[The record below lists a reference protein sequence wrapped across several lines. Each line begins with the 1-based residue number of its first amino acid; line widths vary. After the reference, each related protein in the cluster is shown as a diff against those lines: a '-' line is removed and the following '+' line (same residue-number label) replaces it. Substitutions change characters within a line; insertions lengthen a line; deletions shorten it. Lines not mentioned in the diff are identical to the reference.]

1 MPPAFPLLPFNS
13 HTLNTFARR
22 DAATRILAAA
32 LQAVEPCS
40 AVRRA
45 LHHTGSQLH
54 ISTWRC
60 DLRRIRRVLALAVG
74 KAAAPMLQAV
84 CELPALP
91 LQRGVL
97 ITKEGHAPPQ
107 PCHPA
112 VEIYTGGHPV
122 PDERSLRAAGAVREL
137 LAGCRPDDLLLCLLS
152 GGGSALLTS
161 PAEGISL
168 ADLQELTGLLLR
180 CGATI
185 HEINTLRKHL
195 ETLKGGN
202 LARLAAPAQAAA
214 LILSDVVGD
223 PLEVIASGPTV
234 PDPTTFADA
243 LEILDHYDL
252 RPQTPPA
259 ILQRLE
265 QGRAGL
271 LPETPKPGDPLFA
284 RVHNQVVAGNLHAAR
299 AALQQAQTE
308 GFHTLLLTTH
318 LQGEARQAGAFIA
331 SIARQIAASGEPV
344 PRPACVLLGG
354 ETTVTVQGDGLGGR
368 NQEVA
373 LGAVEGLSG
382 LPNTLLICLA
392 TDGGD
397 GPTDAAGAVV
407 SGETLARARQ
417 AALPP
422 ADFLRR
428 NDAYHFFDA
437 LGDLLRTAPTR
448 TNVNDLALLLML

>member
-1 MPPAFPLLPFNS
+1 MDS
-13 HTLNTFARR
+13 HTVRTFGRG
-22 DAATRILAAA
+22 DAAGRILKAA
-32 LQAVEPCS
+32 LQAVDPYR
-40 AVRRA
+40 AVQSA
-45 LHHTGSQLH
+45 LHLSGSQLH
-54 ISTWRC
+54 IGSWYC
-60 DLRRIRRVLALAVG
+60 DLQSIRRVLALAVG
-74 KAAAPMLQAV
+74 KAAAPMLEAV
-84 CELPALP
+84 CALPTLP

-97 ITKEGHAPPQ
+97 ITKEGHTPPQ

-122 PDERSLRAAGAVREL
+122 PDERSLRAADAVRDL
-137 LAGCRPDDLLLCLLS
+137 LADCRPDDLLLCLIS

-161 PAEGISL
+161 PAEGIRL

-202 LARLAAPAQAAA
+202 LARLAAPAQVAA

-234 PDPTTFADA
+234 PDPTTFGDA
-243 LEILDHYDL
+243 LDILERYAL
-252 RPQTPPA
+252 RPHTPPA

-265 QGRAGL
+265 EGRAAL

-284 RVHNQVVAGNLHAAR
+284 NVHNQVVAGNLHAAR
-299 AALQQAQTE
+299 AALQQAQAE
-308 GFHTLLLTTH
+308 GFHPLLITTH
-318 LQGEARQAGAFIA
+318 LQGEARHAGALIA
-331 SIARQIAASGEPV
+331 AIARQIASSGEPV

-373 LGAVEGLSG
+373 LGAVEGLAG

-397 GPTDAAGAVV
+397 GPTDAAGAAV

-417 AALPP
+417 AGMRP

-448 TNVNDLALLLML
+448 TNVNDLALLLMP